1 MVIVDS
7 SVWINY
13 FNSVDNEE
21 TKRLIFL
28 LKVTQVATG
37 DLIILE
43 VLRGFRQ
50 DKDYETASELLLALP
65 FFTLV
70 DKRLALS
77 AARNYRYLRKKG
89 ITIRKSTDV
98 IIATFC
104 IENDFVLLHSDRDF
118 LPFETHLGLKNALRA
133 ID

>member
-77 AARNYRYLRKKG
+77 AARNYRYLRKESQSERVQ
-89 ITIRKSTDV
+89 TLLLRR
-98 IIATFC
+98 
-104 IENDFVLLHSDRDF
+104 FVLRMTLYCCTQTEIFCR
-118 LPFETHLGLKNALRA
+118 LKRTLV
-133 ID
+133 